1 MQKSAKD
8 VRPASPTGRLIPAIL
23 AAWLLG
29 GATLHATPYI
39 PGDDSEVLEHVLPN
53 TDHRMQDIRK
63 LAALIAQSPGDENR
77 ALTLASRQLA
87 LGVAESDPRFV
98 GYAQGTLAP
107 WWHGSDPS
115 IPLQV
120 LRARILQAQHNFTSA
135 KQDLEQ
141 VLHKDPNYVEAH
153 LVLAGVDEATGDLG
167 PASQHCAE
175 AGRIRPSLA
184 AIACA
189 ASVDSVSGYADR
201 AYASL
206 TLATSRARSKDP
218 VLQSWAL
225 TVLAEIE
232 DRRNDPGAGQ
242 HFTDALAQHPNDV
255 YILTAYA
262 DYLLAHDRAAD
273 VSRLL
278 AGKERID
285 ALLLRLAIA
294 ARDTGDSRLPDYIV
308 ALADRYTAAQA
319 LGQSLHLR
327 DESRFELDL
336 RGNSSRALEL
346 ARQNWAVQRT
356 PLDARIYLAAAQAAS
371 SGSDIK
377 IVAKFVADT
386 RLEDFRLQDLATRQT
401 AAAQ

>member
-1 MQKSAKD
+1 
-8 VRPASPTGRLIPAIL
+8 
-23 AAWLLG
+23 
-29 GATLHATPYI
+29 
-39 PGDDSEVLEHVLPN
+39 
-53 TDHRMQDIRK
+53 
-63 LAALIAQSPGDENR
+63 
-77 ALTLASRQLA
+77 
-87 LGVAESDPRFV
+87 
-98 GYAQGTLAP
+98 
-107 WWHGSDPS
+107 
-115 IPLQV
+115 
-120 LRARILQAQHNFTSA
+120 
-135 KQDLEQ
+135 
-141 VLHKDPNYVEAH
+141 
-153 LVLAGVDEATGDLG
+153 
-167 PASQHCAE
+167 
-175 AGRIRPSLA
+175 
-184 AIACA
+184 
-189 ASVDSVSGYADR
+189 
-201 AYASL
+201 
-206 TLATSRARSKDP
+206 
-218 VLQSWAL
+218 
-225 TVLAEIE
+225 
-232 DRRNDPGAGQ
+232 
-242 HFTDALAQHPNDV
+242 
-255 YILTAYA
+255 
-262 DYLLAHDRAAD
+262 LLAHNRAAD